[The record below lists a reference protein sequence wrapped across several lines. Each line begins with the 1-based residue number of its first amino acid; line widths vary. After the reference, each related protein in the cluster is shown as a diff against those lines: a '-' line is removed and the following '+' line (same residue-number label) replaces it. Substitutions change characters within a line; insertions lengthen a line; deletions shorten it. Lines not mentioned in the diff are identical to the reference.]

1 MTAEAM
7 QIAPTPNSSPA
18 RAGERNSTDEVTT
31 TQTPP
36 LPHGGRGVRGGGNPP
51 RKKRQ
56 GLKPRHIPQ
65 RTCIVTRQT
74 GDKRG
79 LIRIVRTPEGRV
91 EVDATGKKNGRGAY
105 LTADRA
111 IWERALK
118 GNLLSRALKVDINSE
133 DAAMLQAYAETLL
146 MSNEQR
152 ATSNEEID
160 ATRHSALST
169 QHSIVPA
176 KV

>member
-1 MTAEAM
+1 MPAKATFETTG
-7 QIAPTPNSSPA
+7 TPSSPNPSPVKTGEGDSDGNVTA
-18 RAGERNSTDEVTT
+18 SLSPHLPRSAGGS
-31 TQTPP
+31 
-36 LPHGGRGVRGGGNPP
+36 RGEGSNPQP
-51 RKKRQ
+51 RKKRK

-118 GNLLSRALKVDINSE
+118 GNALARALKCDINPE
-133 DAAMLQAYAETLL
+133 DAATLQAYAETLPV
-146 MSNEQR
+146 SNEQ
-152 ATSNEEID
+152 
-160 ATRHSALST
+160 
-169 QHSIVPA
+169 
-176 KV
+176 

>member
-7 QIAPTPNSSPA
+7 HETPTPPTPLPI
-18 RAGERNSTDEVTT
+18 RAGGAREDDLSPS
-31 TQTPP
+31 PP
-36 LPHGGRGVRGGGNPP
+36 PASGGGRGAGNPP
-51 RKKRQ
+51 RKKRK

-111 IWERALK
+111 IWECALK
-118 GNLLSRALKVDINSE
+118 GNILGRALKVDINPE
-133 DAAMLQAYAETLL
+133 DMATLQVYAETLPRT
-146 MSNEQR
+146 E
-152 ATSNEEID
+152 D
-160 ATRHSALST
+160 
-169 QHSIVPA
+169 
-176 KV
+176 

>member
-1 MTAEAM
+1 MTRF
-7 QIAPTPNSSPA
+7 PSP
-18 RAGERNSTDEVTT
+18 
-31 TQTPP
+31 PP
-36 LPHGGRGVRGGGNPP
+36 ASGGGRGGGRSP
-51 RKKRQ
+51 RKKRK

-118 GNLLSRALKVDINSE
+118 GNILVSRAE
-133 DAAMLQAYAETLL
+133 M
-146 MSNEQR
+146 
-152 ATSNEEID
+152 
-160 ATRHSALST
+160 
-169 QHSIVPA
+169 
-176 KV
+176 